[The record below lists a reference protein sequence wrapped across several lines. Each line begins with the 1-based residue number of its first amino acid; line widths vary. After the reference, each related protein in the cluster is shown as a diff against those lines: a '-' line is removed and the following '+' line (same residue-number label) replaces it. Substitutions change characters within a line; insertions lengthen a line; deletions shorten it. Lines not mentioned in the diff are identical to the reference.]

1 MKKIIKNIICIFIS
15 GALVF
20 TGTTVFADKTVG
32 KYTYKYFTYNINSD
46 NTITLIS
53 CDPSVTNALI
63 PTKINNMHV
72 VAVNGS
78 TFQDC
83 SSLKKITVS
92 SDNEYFSV
100 SSEGILMSKDKSK
113 FIKCPPLLDISS
125 YNISSDVTIIAPYC
139 FENSDTLQY
148 VTIPENVST
157 IGKCAFNG
165 TSFTNI
171 TISNPSVYISSEALG
186 YSGSEKTEDF
196 TIYGH
201 ENSTA
206 QKYAEDN
213 GFSFI
218 PFGNDSFDVS
228 INGNLYFYNDDKSF
242 SSENIIIKNKS
253 GNTLQYSFS
262 STPSDVFQTNKSN
275 LTQIKLL
282 SSDNSIITYVNVRVA
297 MAGDSNMDGKIT
309 VADAAA
315 VARKLAGRKSFTLFE
330 NMCADKNKD
339 GKTTVADAAA
349 IARGLAAKKR

>member
-1 MKKIIKNIICIFIS
+1 MKKTLKNIICGFIS
-15 GALVF
+15 AALIF
-20 TGTTVFADKTVG
+20 TGATASAEKAVG

-53 CDPSVTNALI
+53 CDTSVAEALI
-63 PTKINNMHV
+63 PSKIDNMPV

-100 SSEGILMSKDKSK
+100 SSEGFLMSKDKSK
-113 FIKCPPLLDISS
+113 LIKCPPLTDISS
-125 YNISSDVTIIAPYC
+125 YNIPSEVSTIAPYC
-139 FENSDTLQY
+139 FENTDALHY
-148 VTIPENVST
+148 VNIPKSVST
-157 IGKCAFNG
+157 IGKSAFDG
-165 TSFTNI
+165 TSFTCI
-171 TISNPSVYISSEALG
+171 TISNPSAYISSEALG
-186 YSGSEKTEDF
+186 YNGIEKIEDF
-196 TIYGH
+196 TIYGF

-218 PFGNDSFDVS
+218 PFGNNSFDVS

-253 GNTLQYSFS
+253 GNAVQYSFS
-262 STPSDVFQTNKSN
+262 STPADVFRINKSGP
-275 LTQIKLL
+275 TQIKLL
-282 SSDNSIITYVNVRVA
+282 ASDNSIITHVNVRVA
-297 MAGDSNMDGKIT
+297 MAGDSNTDGKIT

-315 VARKLAGRKSFTLFE
+315 IARKLAGRKSFTIFE

-349 IARGLAAKKR
+349 IARGLAAKNS

>member
-1 MKKIIKNIICIFIS
+1 MNKTIKGVICIFIS
-15 GALVF
+15 MALIF
-20 TGTTVFADKTVG
+20 TGAIVSAEKAVG

-46 NTITLIS
+46 DTITLIS
-53 CDPSVTNALI
+53 CDTSVTEALI
-63 PTKINNMHV
+63 PSKIDNMPV

-78 TFQDC
+78 TFEGC

-113 FIKCPPLLDISS
+113 LIKCPPLADVSS
-125 YNISSDVTIIAPYC
+125 YNIPSEVSTIAPYC
-139 FENSDTLQY
+139 FENTDTLGY

-157 IGKCAFNG
+157 IGKSAFNG
-165 TSFTNI
+165 TSFTCI
-171 TISNPSVYISSEALG
+171 TISNPSAYIGSEALG
-186 YSGSEKTEDF
+186 YNGNEKTEDF

-218 PFGNDSFDVS
+218 PFGNNSFDVS

-253 GNTLQYSFS
+253 GNAVQYSFS
-262 STPSDVFQTNKSN
+262 STPADVFQTNKSG
-275 LTQIKLL
+275 LTQIELL

-315 VARKLAGRKSFTLFE
+315 TARKLAGKKSFTLFE

-349 IARGLAAKKR
+349 TARELAKKYH